1 MVTMSQEPSLPEFD
15 ETEFPNLR
23 VVSVIHDPEDVEGAG
38 EVKLAYDDDL
48 GDYEVLGLLVAGLF
62 RHLLYVCDANIEAD
76 SNYDDE

>member
-1 MVTMSQEPSLPEFD
+1 MPKESSPPSPEFD

-23 VVSVIHDPEDVEGAG
+23 VVSVIHDPDDLDNAG
-38 EVKLAYDDDL
+38 LVNLAYDDDL

>member
-1 MVTMSQEPSLPEFD
+1 MPKEASHPSPEFD

-23 VVSVIHDPEDVEGAG
+23 VVSVIHDPDDLDNAG
-38 EVKLAYDDDL
+38 LVNLAYDDDL